1 MDHFVFVDL
10 FCGGGGSTSGAVKAL
25 RDAGVAFK
33 GYCFDQWGTAI
44 ETIKANYPEL
54 SAHCTPVEKIDP
66 VELAKQTGH
75 VDVLWASPSCTH
87 HSNMAGGVKR
97 KTSLRNQPD
106 MIPAFLK
113 TLSPT
118 FLIIE
123 NVPQLKNWG
132 PVLRVDT
139 WINGRLYKK
148 GSPDP
153 RLIGTFF
160 RRFIRSIELCGYAV
174 SENIINSADFGLAT
188 RRFRLFLVAVKK
200 SSGKRFFWP
209 NPTHAEQQTLFISK
223 TWTPVCKHINW
234 SERLS
239 DTNLCDQTKRR
250 IKYSQEKY
258 GEIFI
263 LTERGTQERHI
274 LNSAKSIWEPITTV
288 TCKSNH
294 MLIIG
299 KHHRMLTNSELSE
312 ITGFPRGYKFFG
324 KKQMITKQIGN
335 AVCPPVAES
344 LYKSILSALN

>member
-25 RDAGVAFK
+25 RDAGISFK
-33 GYCFDQWGTAI
+33 GYCFDQWSTAV
-44 ETIKANYPEL
+44 ETIKTNYPEL
-54 SAHCTPVEKIDP
+54 SVHCTPVEKIDP
-66 VELAKQTGH
+66 VDLAKKAGH

-87 HSNMAGGVKR
+87 HSNMAGGIKR

-113 TLSPT
+113 ALSPT

-153 RLIGTFF
+153 RFVGTFYQ
-160 RRFIRSIELCGYAV
+160 RFLNSIEACGYTITKNVLNA
-174 SENIINSADFGLAT
+174 ADFGSAT
-188 RRFRLFLVAVKK
+188 CRYRLFLVATKK
-200 SSGKRFFWP
+200 TSGKRFSWP
-209 NPTHAEQQTLFISK
+209 NPTHAEQQTLFIKK
-223 TWTPVCKHINW
+223 TWTPVCQMINW
-234 SERLS
+234 SEPLS
-239 DTNLCDQTKRR
+239 DTPLCDQTKRR
-250 IKYSQEKY
+250 IEAGRKKH

-263 LTERGTQERHI
+263 LTERGTQERNI
-274 LNSAKSIWEPITTV
+274 LNSTKCIYEPITTV

-299 KHHRMLTNSELSE
+299 KHHRMLTNTELSE
-312 ITGFPRGYKFFG
+312 ITGFPRGYKFAG

-335 AVCPPVAES
+335 AVCPPVAEG